1 LTCRRAVYYLGQVKA
16 KGNADEHLRAIKRD
30 LDSHPSTAPKAKS
43 IDEIMHI
50 LFMPDEAAIDI
61 NMSYEQKKTTTQI
74 VSKGDE
80 GERYQHA

>member
-1 LTCRRAVYYLGQVKA
+1 MNIYER
-16 KGNADEHLRAIKRD
+16 LREI